1 MKILVTPPVTEEH
14 KSWLREAAGS
24 EAEFVFAPDAKGVD
38 EAAMADFDILVGNAP
53 HGLVRAGKNL
63 KLVQLNS
70 AGTEGYPEA
79 VPEGCALAN
88 ATGAYGLAISEHMLG
103 VLLALMKRL
112 HQYRD
117 QQKQQLWQSRGT
129 VSSIEGATVVV
140 LGLGDIGGEFARKVK
155 MLGAYTIGVRRKD
168 ANKPDY
174 IDELC
179 LAGDLD
185 SVLPRADILAM
196 ALPGMAETKHI
207 LSRERIAL
215 LKDGAIVVNVG
226 RGNAIDLDALADAV
240 EERGIRAGVDVTD
253 PEPLPAGHRL
263 WSMENVLITPHVS
276 GFFHLPET
284 LNRIIRIAAD
294 NISRY
299 REGRPF
305 RNIVDPATGYRK
317 NKYES

>member
-1 MKILVTPPVTEEH
+1 MKILVTPPVTEEQ
-14 KSWLREAAGS
+14 KLWLREAAGA
-24 EAEFVFAPDAKGVD
+24 EAEFLYVPGAAGMDA
-38 EAAMADFDILVGNAP
+38 ASMADIDIIVGNAP
-53 HGLVRAGKNL
+53 HALVRAGKNL
-63 KLVQLNS
+63 KLLQLNS

-79 VPEGCALAN
+79 VPPGCALAN

-103 VLLALMKRL
+103 MAFALMKRL

-129 VSSIEGATVVV
+129 VSSMEGATVVV
-140 LGLGDIGGEFARKVK
+140 LGLGDIGGDFARKAK
-155 MLGAYTIGVRRKD
+155 LLGAYTVGVRRKD
-168 ANKPDY
+168 ANKPDH

-179 LAGDLD
+179 LTGDLD

-240 EERGIRAGVDVTD
+240 ENRGIRAGLDVTD

-263 WSMENVLITPHVS
+263 WNMENVLITPHVS

-284 LNRIIRIAAD
+284 LNRIVRIAAD
-294 NISRY
+294 NIRRY

-305 RNIVDPATGYRK
+305 RNTVDPETGYRA
-317 NKYES
+317 NKYEQ

>member
-1 MKILVTPPVTEEH
+1 MKILVTPPVTEEQ
-14 KSWLREAAGS
+14 KLWLREAAGA
-24 EAEFVFAPDAKGVD
+24 EAELLFVPGAAGMDAD
-38 EAAMADFDILVGNAP
+38 AMADIDIIVGNAP
-53 HGLVRAGKNL
+53 HSLVRAGKNL

-79 VPEGCALAN
+79 VPPGCALAN

-103 VLLALMKRL
+103 MTLALMKRL

-129 VSSIEGATVVV
+129 VSSLEGATVAV
-140 LGLGDIGGEFARKVK
+140 LGLGDIGGDFARKAK
-155 MLGAYTIGVRRKD
+155 LLGAYTIGIRRRD
-168 ANKPDY
+168 TVKPDH

-179 LAGDLD
+179 LTGALD

-240 EERGIRAGVDVTD
+240 ESRGIRAGLDVTD

-284 LNRIIRIAAD
+284 LNRIVRIAAD
-294 NISRY
+294 NITRL
-299 REGRPF
+299 REGRPL
-305 RNIVDPATGYRK
+305 RNTVDPETGYRA
-317 NKYES
+317 NKYEQ